1 MNDLLKGQNLIALQG
16 ETGGGA
22 PIYAVNPAC
31 NDKLPPAYPAADSA
45 QSDRALQ
52 AAWQAFLVYR
62 ETTREQR
69 ARFLDAIAEEIEAL
83 GASLIERAMQET
95 ALPQARLE
103 GERART
109 CGQLRLFAQVLRE
122 GRYQDIR
129 HDPALPDRHPLPRPD
144 LRSRKIPL
152 GVVAVFGASNF
163 PLAFSVAGGDTA
175 SALAA
180 GCPVVVKAHNAH
192 PGTSEFVGR
201 AVVAAARRCH
211 MPEGVFALLY
221 GNGHILGQQLAADP
235 RIAAIGFTGSRQGGT
250 ALMATAARRPHPIP
264 VYAEMSSVN
273 PVYLM
278 PAALAARGAQIGEAL
293 VQSMAMGAGQFCTSP
308 GLVFAVAG
316 QGFEDFLAAAQ
327 RALQALPAQTMLS
340 AGIAE
345 HFRQGVAELDST
357 AAVDRLASGQAA
369 GINGCQAHLFVTD
382 SATLRANPAIAGEV
396 FGSSA
401 LIVRCRDI
409 ADMQA
414 HTEALEGQLTAA
426 IHSHADDDADTL
438 RALISQLE
446 RKVGRI
452 LFNGFGTGVEV
463 ADAMVHGGPFPATSD
478 GRSTSVGTAAIERF
492 LRAVCYQNVP
502 EALLPDD
509 LR

>member
-1 MNDLLKGQNLIALQG
+1 MTEALKGQNLIALQG
-16 ETGGGA
+16 ETGSGE
-22 PIYAVNPAC
+22 PMYAVNPA
-31 NDKLPPAYPAADSA
+31 NDERLAPPYFAADAA
-45 QSDRALQ
+45 QIERALQ
-52 AAWQAFLVYR
+52 AAWEAFLLYR
-62 ETTREQR
+62 QTTREQR
-69 ARFLDAIAEEIEAL
+69 AQFLEAIAEEIEAL
-83 GASLIERAMQET
+83 GAPLIARAMQET

-122 GRYQDIR
+122 GRYEDVR
-129 HDPALPDRHPLPRPD
+129 HDPALPDRQPLPRPD

-192 PGTSEFVGR
+192 PGTSELVGR
-201 AVVAAARRCH
+201 AVIAAAQRCA
-211 MPEGVFALLY
+211 MPAGVFALLY
-221 GNGHILGQQLAADP
+221 GHGHVLGQQLAADP
-235 RIAAIGFTGSRQGGT
+235 RIAAVGFTGSRQGGM
-250 ALMATAARRPHPIP
+250 ALMATAAQRACPIP

-273 PVYLM
+273 PVYIM
-278 PAALAARGAQIGEAL
+278 PEALAERGATIGEAL

-308 GLVFAVAG
+308 GLVFAIDGA
-316 QGFEDFLAAAQ
+316 GFEDFLAAVRMAIT
-327 RALQALPAQTMLS
+327 ALPAQTMLS
-340 AGIAE
+340 AGIAA
-345 HFRQGVAELDST
+345 HFRDGVAK
-357 AAVDRLASGQAA
+357 LARISGVETLALGQAA
-369 GINGCQAHLFVTD
+369 GVNGCQAHVFITD
-382 SATLRANPAIAGEV
+382 SETLRRQPEIGAEV
-396 FGSSA
+396 FGMCA
-401 LIVRCRDI
+401 VIVRCRDF

-426 IHSHADDDADTL
+426 IHSHGQDDDEHI
-438 RALISQLE
+438 RALMAQLE

-463 ADAMVHGGPFPATSD
+463 ASAMVHGGPFPATSD

-502 EALLPDD
+502 DALLPDD
-509 LR
+509 VR